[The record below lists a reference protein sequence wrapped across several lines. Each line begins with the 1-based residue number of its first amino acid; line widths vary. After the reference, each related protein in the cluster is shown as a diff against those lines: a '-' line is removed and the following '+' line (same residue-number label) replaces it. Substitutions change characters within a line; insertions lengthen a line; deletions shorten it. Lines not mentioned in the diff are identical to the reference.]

1 MAEAGT
7 ILVGIDGSDAS
18 LDAVRWAITEARRRG
33 DRVEVLHCWH
43 IPYYGDITG
52 MMPVPG
58 QMLEEAAQTVVAD
71 TLTAVAADA
80 AGAPA
85 VEISGRSVQ
94 GSAAQTLIEASHG
107 VDLVVVGRRG
117 HGGFVGLLMG
127 SVATQVA
134 GHAACP
140 VVVVNV

>member
-1 MAEAGT
+1 MADTGV
-7 ILVGIDGSDAS
+7 IVVGIDGSDAS
-18 LDAVRWAITEARRRG
+18 LDALRWALAEARRRG

-43 IPYYGDITG
+43 IPYYGDVSG
-52 MMPVPG
+52 MMPIPG
-58 QMLEEAAQTVVAD
+58 GVMEEASEAIVAEALA
-71 TLTAVAADA
+71 TVAADA
-80 AGAPA
+80 EGVAL
-85 VEISGRSVQ
+85 SGRTVQ
-94 GSAAQTLIEASHG
+94 GSAARALIDASATA
-107 VDLVVVGRRG
+107 DLVVVGRRG

>member
-1 MAEAGT
+1 MADAGV
-7 ILVGIDGSDAS
+7 IVVGIDGSDTS
-18 LDAVRWAITEARRRG
+18 LEALRWAIAEARRRG

-43 IPYYGDITG
+43 IPYYGDVSG

-58 QMLEEAAQTVVAD
+58 NVMEEASQAILAD
-71 TLTAVAADA
+71 ALAAVAADA
-80 AGAPA
+80 DGVA
-85 VEISGRSVQ
+85 ISGRAVQ
-94 GSAAQTLIEASHG
+94 GAAAHTLIEASATA
-107 VDLVVVGRRG
+107 DLVVVGRRG

>member
-1 MAEAGT
+1 MADAGV
-7 ILVGIDGSDAS
+7 IVVGIDGSDTA
-18 LDAVRWAITEARRRG
+18 LVALRWAITEARRRG

-43 IPYYGDITG
+43 IPYYGDVSG

-58 QMLEEAAQTVVAD
+58 NVMEEASQAILAD
-71 TLTAVAADA
+71 ALAAVAADA
-80 AGAPA
+80 DGVPL
-85 VEISGRSVQ
+85 SGRAVQ
-94 GSAAQTLIEASHG
+94 GAAAHTLIEASATA
-107 VDLVVVGRRG
+107 DLVVVGRRG